1 MKYLFFALL
10 VTSIIACQ
18 DSSEPKAKKTKSEVV
33 AEANSEEIVNQEFWN
48 RLSKL
53 KGKAFQGKVLEA
65 PEGDDFRGKDLVMHV
80 LDVKEDK
87 IYIPFNVGEKLSRTW
102 ILSKTKIGIE
112 LKHDHRKE
120 DGSEDEVTMYG
131 GVTPNSGSDDLAM
144 FPADQETADLLP
156 GMATNLW
163 WITVDDEQFTYN
175 LRRIGSPIKFSIGFD
190 LESPIDVPKR
200 SWGWENYEVK

>member
-1 MKYLFFALL
+1 MKYLFFAFL
-10 VTSIIACQ
+10 VTTMFACQ
-18 DSSEPKAKKTKSEVV
+18 DSSKPKTKKTKTEIVT
-33 AEANSEEIVNQEFWN
+33 EENSVKIVNQEFWN

-80 LDVKEDK
+80 LDVKDEK
-87 IYIPFNVGEKLSRTW
+87 IYIPFNVGENRSRTW
-102 ILSKTKIGIE
+102 ILSTTKIGIE

-131 GVTPNSGSDDLAM
+131 GVTPNSGYDNLAM
-144 FPADQETADLLP
+144 FPADQETVDLLP
-156 GMATNLW
+156 GTATNLW

-200 SWGWENYEVK
+200 SWGWGNYEVE